1 MSNIDCIKFVMGE
14 DMKFYFLV
22 LILILTSI
30 ASVQPQ
36 ECDAAGE
43 LSDDDRREMVSSQ
56 PQKSNATD
64 NASTNGSSQ
73 MDPSQLPKSDAA
85 TNTSVNDS
93 LQRATCE
100 SSGDKLKLS
109 LRILEFDKNTS
120 ARFGVGKK
128 EAAKQEMYNISITN
142 EYDTRITDVSV
153 SAQLI
158 KGMKFESTRYYEANR
173 GLLNVTSAPIEF
185 KNDTETKLILDI
197 GMLEPEET
205 KSIILET
212 YIKSYVTDANL
223 TVEVTGK
230 LGAIS
235 VSAKRCKAT
244 PDYCKFDKDKNRSC
258 PDWSYPQ

>member
-1 MSNIDCIKFVMGE
+1 
-14 DMKFYFLV
+14 
-22 LILILTSI
+22 
-30 ASVQPQ
+30 
-36 ECDAAGE
+36 
-43 LSDDDRREMVSSQ
+43 
-56 PQKSNATD
+56 
-64 NASTNGSSQ
+64 
-73 MDPSQLPKSDAA
+73 
-85 TNTSVNDS
+85 
-93 LQRATCE
+93 
-100 SSGDKLKLS
+100 
-109 LRILEFDKNTS
+109 
-120 ARFGVGKK
+120 
-128 EAAKQEMYNISITN
+128 MYNISITN

-235 VSAKRCKAT
+235 VSAKGARQRQITANSTKTKIVPARIGVILNSQI
-244 PDYCKFDKDKNRSC
+244 KDETI
-258 PDWSYPQ
+258 